1 MQRVPH
7 VIIIGA
13 GMSGIATAVKL
24 KQAGFTDFEILEK
37 GSRVGGV
44 WHWNTY
50 PGLTCDVPS
59 LLYRYTFE
67 GKPDWPHFF
76 AKGGD
81 IQEYHRKVVD
91 THALRSHLKLDTEV
105 TGARYVEGRWQVDT
119 ADGERREADF
129 VIAATGVLHHPNV
142 PDIKGLADF
151 QGSMFHTARWDHDVP
166 LPGKRVAVIGNGSTG
181 VQLTGALQP
190 VARELKLFQRTPQ
203 WVLWGPTKLPQP
215 AGLTKLLRRFP
226 KLTEA
231 IFDVALAG
239 SRILTDITL
248 RPGPIRSAAQRWARA
263 NLFLVRDKELRRKL
277 TPDYEP
283 FCKRQVVSGD
293 FHRAVQR
300 SNVDV
305 ITDEIDHVAERGV
318 VTADGVLH
326 EVDVIALATGFKAHN
341 YVRPMNLVGRDGI
354 TIDDAWRDGTFAYL
368 MTAIPGFPNF
378 FTVLGP
384 NSPVGSVQLQYAAE
398 RTADY
403 IAEFLR
409 RFSTGELDS
418 VEVTA
423 EASDR
428 FNAEVRDATGPTV
441 WNTGCNSWYLGENG
455 AVDLWP
461 FTRKSLTERLRTPD
475 LRDYVVRQDN
485 RRQAPSARLDG

>member
-1 MQRVPH
+1 MQRSPR

-24 KQAGFTDFEILEK
+24 KEAGFTDFEILEK

-59 LLYRYTFE
+59 LLYRYTFA

-76 AKGGD
+76 ARGAD
-81 IQEYHRKVVD
+81 IQAYHQKVVE
-91 THALRSHLKLDTEV
+91 THALEQHLRLDTEV
-105 TGARYVEGRWQVDT
+105 TGARYDDGRWQVET
-119 ADGERREADF
+119 ADGSRRDADF

-142 PDIKGLADF
+142 PDIKGLGDF
-151 QGSMFHTARWDHDVP
+151 EGSMFHTARWDHDVA
-166 LPGKRVAVIGNGSTG
+166 LRGKRVAVIGNGSTG

-190 VARELKLFQRTPQ
+190 VAGELKLFQRTPQ

-215 AGLTKLLRRFP
+215 AALTALLRRFP
-226 KLTEA
+226 RLTEG

-248 RPGPIRSAAQRWARA
+248 QPGPVRSAAQHWARA

-277 TPDYEP
+277 TPNYEP

-293 FHRAVQR
+293 FHRAVQQ

-305 ITDEIDHVAERGV
+305 ITDEIDHVTDRGV

-341 YVRPMNLVGRDGI
+341 YMRPMNLVGRDGV
-354 TIDDAWRDGTFAYL
+354 TIDDTWRSGTFAYL
-368 MTAIPGFPNF
+368 MTAIPGFPNL

-398 RTADY
+398 RTASY
-403 IAEFLR
+403 IIEFLR
-409 RFSTGELDS
+409 KFSDGELES
-418 VEVTA
+418 VEVSA
-423 EASDR
+423 AASDR

-441 WNTGCNSWYLGENG
+441 WNTGCNSWYLGEDG

-461 FTRKSLTERLRTPD
+461 FTRKSLRERLRTPD
-475 LRDYVVRQDN
+475 FRDYLVRRRTQD
-485 RRQAPSARLDG
+485 APR